1 MMLEHVA
8 TSTQSTPSR
17 EPYERA
23 KIARLT
29 VVEYMAYV
37 SDGDLAVK
45 WADRAAAIAASTGRR
60 IN

>member
-37 SDGDLAVK
+37 SDGDLAVR
-45 WADRAAAIAASTGRR
+45 WADSAAATMKAAGKEA
-60 IN
+60 N